1 MTIHESNSEWNV
13 SSHVASN
20 TPLTEITDE
29 ELARVGGG
37 CRCGCGMPF
46 CGCCAAGSQA
56 AGLPGGYPAG
66 GYPAGG
72 IPGFPTPYP
81 GSPAPFPG
89 APTAFPGSYPAYRP
103 FP

>member
-13 SSHVASN
+13 SNDVASN
-20 TPLTEITDE
+20 SPLAEIADE

-37 CRCGCGMPF
+37 CRCGCGMAF
-46 CGCCAAGSQA
+46 CGCCAAGSQPP
-56 AGLPGGYPAG
+56 GLPG

-89 APTAFPGSYPAYRP
+89 GPAAFPGSYPAYRP